1 MKKLYISCPV
11 EGRALLSV
19 LHTIKKMH
27 KIAEVLFDEE
37 LEVID
42 SVSVSE
48 LTGTDLHDL
57 SRHIELMAQADYFVY
72 VPDCEDRTV
81 YLETEIASAYNIEM
95 GSISARHVIEEDGD
109 ING

>member
-11 EGRALLSV
+11 EGKALLSV
-19 LHTIKKMH
+19 LHTVKKMH

-37 LEVID
+37 LEIID
-42 SVSVSE
+42 SVTVSE
-48 LTGTDLHDL
+48 LIETDLHDL

-81 YLETEIASAYNIEM
+81 YLETEIASSYNIKM
-95 GSISARHVIEEDGD
+95 ASISAKYVVEEDGD

>member
-1 MKKLYISCPV
+1 MKKLYVSCPV
-11 EGRALLSV
+11 EGKALLSV
-19 LHTIKKMH
+19 LHTVKKMH

-81 YLETEIASAYNIEM
+81 YLETEIASAYNIKIA
-95 GSISARHVIEEDGD
+95 SISAKYVIEENGD

>member
-1 MKKLYISCPV
+1 MKKLYVSCPV
-11 EGRALLSV
+11 EGKALLSV

-57 SRHIELMAQADYFVY
+57 SRHVELMAQADYFVY

-81 YLETEIASAYNIEM
+81 YSETEIASASNITIA
-95 GSISARHVIEEDGD
+95 SISSKYVIEENAD

>member
-19 LHTIKKMH
+19 LHTVKKMH

-57 SRHIELMAQADYFVY
+57 SRLRLIISFIFQIVK
-72 VPDCEDRTV
+72 
-81 YLETEIASAYNIEM
+81 TERYI
-95 GSISARHVIEEDGD
+95 
-109 ING
+109 

>member
-1 MKKLYISCPV
+1 MKKLYVSCPV

-19 LHTIKKMH
+19 LHTVKKMH

-81 YLETEIASAYNIEM
+81 YLETEIASAYNIKM
-95 GSISARHVIEEDGD
+95 TSISAKYVVEDDGD

>member
-19 LHTIKKMH
+19 LHTVKRMH

-37 LEVID
+37 LEYID
-42 SVSVSE
+42 NIRVEE

-57 SRHIELMAQADYFVY
+57 SRHIEFMAQADYFVY

-81 YLETEIASAYNIEM
+81 YLESKIASAYNIKMAGILSKYVVED
-95 GSISARHVIEEDGD
+95 DGD

>member
-19 LHTIKKMH
+19 LHTVKKMH
-27 KIAEVLFDEE
+27 KIAEVLLDEE

-81 YLETEIASAYNIEM
+81 YLETEIANAYNIKM
-95 GSISARHVIEEDGD
+95 ASISSKYVVEDDGD